1 MGSFV
6 PRSTR
11 NRWAWGL
18 AWLNLLLLL
27 VWNFLPNYRYRYV
40 HGTEQLEWVAT
51 GILFK
56 ELWPSAFDTLIRAFT
71 LPLRTSRSIEII
83 ATLSLIF
90 MTLLQFC
97 LVPIWRLIASS
108 KLMRFIPAGI
118 CVIGFFIFC
127 YYFTNVWQV
136 KDQHMSFR
144 IYLLSLISL
153 NFLLSIIILLLY
165 RPESNEVQPIT
176 ES

>member
-27 VWNFLPNYRYRYV
+27 VWNFLPKYV
-40 HGTEQLEWVAT
+40 PAPVKGETIWVKDGLILEDFWQLLFHGLVSCFGRSLDFEVMISICLTCA
-51 GILFK
+51 
-56 ELWPSAFDTLIRAFT
+56 LIC
-71 LPLRTSRSIEII
+71 
-83 ATLSLIF
+83 
-90 MTLLQFC
+90 MVLLQLCFAPLWQIFC
-97 LVPIWRLIASS
+97 HS
-108 KLMRFIPAGI
+108 KLLRFIPMGI
-118 CVIGFFIFC
+118 FSIGILSILYIF
-127 YYFTNVWQV
+127 NQIMPL
-136 KDQHMSFR
+136 MSLTAPST
-144 IYLLSLISL
+144 IPQLSLISL